1 MVSNTQ
7 TKQAEKLIFLGLTLF
22 LAGLSVGLFVQNI
35 ANPRMALSA
44 HLEGVMNGMF
54 LVIIGVIWK

>member
-7 TKQAEKLIFLGLTLF
+7 TKQAEKLIFLGLILF
-22 LAGLSVGLFVQNI
+22 LVGLSVGLMVQNM

-54 LVIIGVIWK
+54 LVILGLG